1 LVAIPTSVWLKVTH
15 RLSTA
20 RRFFLPEG
28 FIGIIS
34 RINPDT
40 PELADAVVDRAALVV
55 VNTDV
60 APVMVADIELLL
72 DPDCV
77 VEKKALL
84 LVEEADPEDNDE
96 VCPLLVVE
104 TARDVDV
111 EDLVGTSIGPLVD
124 ETLVVEVEVGV
135 CVLSDEVLED
145 LSVVGGGV
153 EVEVEV
159 VCDVGIGAQLE
170 VVGALGRSLLLLVIQ
185 SPQLG
190 GVDRRRDLDTVNQM

>member
-1 LVAIPTSVWLKVTH
+1 M
-15 RLSTA
+15 
-20 RRFFLPEG
+20 
-28 FIGIIS
+28 IS
-34 RINPDT
+34 RRNPDN
-40 PELADAVVDRAALVV
+40 PELADAVVDRVALVV

-60 APVMVADIELLL
+60 APVMVADIELPL
-72 DPDCV
+72 DPDWV

-84 LVEEADPEDNDE
+84 LVEEVDPEDNNE
-96 VCPLLVVE
+96 FCPLLVAE

-111 EDLVGTSIGPLVD
+111 EDLVEISIGPMVD
-124 ETLVVEVEVGV
+124 EMLVVEVEIGV
-135 CVLSDEVLED
+135 CVLSEEVLED

-159 VCDVGIGAQLE
+159 VCDVGIESQLE
-170 VVGALGRSLLLLVIQ
+170 VVGVLGRSLLLLVIQ